1 MSPILDSLAVC
12 LGAVSALRAALCVE
26 EGLRYPTFT
35 ALLRH
40 LPWQSHA
47 LNVIAC
53 LGTVI
58 YALAGGSREVLVV
71 SSVLILLAGAC
82 VPLVVGPLQ
91 GARNNE
97 AANPSVSGAV
107 GGLTGW
113 G

>member
-58 YALAGGSREVLVV
+58 YALAGGSREVLVA
-71 SSVLILLAGAC
+71 SVLILLAGAC

-91 GARNNE
+91 GAQQ
-97 AANPSVSGAV
+97 
-107 GGLTGW
+107 
-113 G
+113 